1 MTLPQGVSLGPAS
14 LSDFPGLR
22 AVADL
27 VSLQHLCALGLH
39 LLCALGLHL
48 LAVVHLT
55 HSLQVT
61 AAKDLILGPL
71 LTLETIFLWSFTHSQ
86 FQPLLVSC

>member
-1 MTLPQGVSLGPAS
+1 MALLQGVSLGPAS

-39 LLCALGLHL
+39 LLAM
-48 LAVVHLT
+48 VHLT

-71 LTLETIFLWSFTHSQ
+71 LTLETIFLWSFTHS
-86 FQPLLVSC
+86 